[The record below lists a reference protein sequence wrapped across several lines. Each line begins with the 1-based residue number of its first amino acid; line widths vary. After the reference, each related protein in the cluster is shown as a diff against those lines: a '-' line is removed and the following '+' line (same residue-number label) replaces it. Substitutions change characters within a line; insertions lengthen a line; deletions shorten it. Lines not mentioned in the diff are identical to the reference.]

1 MAEFATFF
9 LATCIDQVSFMEELV
24 QPGRLHV
31 RIMMWNE
38 EEVRTGAMPRSSGA
52 APEASLYRDELPKG
66 EVAGMLGTSDRN
78 VRRATSALLVTRCP
92 VSRKHA
98 RSVTLNF
105 PRNTRF
111 ALDVRAV
118 SREGVNLRIVTSL
131 LI

>member
-1 MAEFATFF
+1 
-9 LATCIDQVSFMEELV
+9 MEELV

-78 VRRATSALLVTRCP
+78 TRRATSALLERGVQFPESTR
-92 VSRKHA
+92 A
-98 RSVTLNF
+98 VTLDF
-105 PRNTRF
+105 PRSTRF